1 MSKYPTNSA
10 SSRGPLWGRAVSS
23 KRPGKVERVGSARL
37 RVLSML
43 AVALVL
49 AGMVWSRLAYWQVA
63 EHGRLALAAQTQ
75 YREYVELPAVR
86 GAIFDRN
93 LTQLVVN
100 TTVYSAFVSPD
111 QVTADERDGVANGL
125 ASVLGVDRTAVM
137 TTLQSNSKFA
147 YIARRFSKTKAD
159 QLRTLKLPGVGL
171 EEETQR
177 SYLPGAE
184 SGTTLASDLLGFVNW
199 NGDGQSGLEE
209 YYQKLVA
216 GTPGYISSY
225 RDLANREIVLG
236 SHTHQDPV
244 NGSDLVL
251 SLDANIQ
258 FAAEQALA
266 EGVKKDNAESGSVLI
281 MDPTTGGIVAWA
293 DYPSYNANNFN
304 HTDPALFKDNV
315 LSYVYEPGSVMK
327 VVTLSGAMNVN
338 AISPDTVINDPGY
351 VDVGGYR
358 IYDWDRRNH
367 GNIDYT
373 YVLAHS
379 LNVGA
384 MKAMQAEGHDAY
396 YKNLQ
401 AFGLTTPSG
410 IDDAGEN
417 FIPPPSA
424 AKMADSQYATS
435 AFGQGMDVNMVQM
448 LSAINVVANGGK
460 YAPPHVVERVGTQIN
475 PVLLQPQRQVILP
488 STAAQM
494 TEMMKQVVQNG
505 SGSLARVPGFQKD
518 ETGKTG
524 SSQIPV
530 NGQYTTDVWTS
541 YVGFLPAQHPKF
553 TMLVV
558 VRKPHYPGSDRDWTL
573 NDGYLTAAPIW
584 KVIAQNIV
592 LDWHI
597 TPDPA

>member
-1 MSKYPTNSA
+1 M
-10 SSRGPLWGRAVSS
+10 SSRALSS

-37 RVLSML
+37 RVISML
-43 AVALVL
+43 AIAIVL

-63 EHGRLALAAQTQ
+63 EHGQLALAAQAQ
-75 YREYVELPAVR
+75 YREFVELPALR

-111 QVTADERDGVANGL
+111 QITAGERERVAGGL
-125 ASVLGVDRTAVM
+125 ASVIGVDKASV
-137 TTLQSNSKFA
+137 TTILQSNVKFA

-159 QLRTLKLPGVGL
+159 RLRALKLPGVGL
-171 EEETQR
+171 QEETQR

-184 SGTTLASDLLGFVNW
+184 GGTTLASDLLGFVTW
-199 NGDGQSGLEE
+199 DGAGQSGLESK
-209 YYQKLVA
+209 YQKLLA

-236 SHTHQDPV
+236 SHSDQNPV

-251 SLDANIQ
+251 TLDANIQ
-258 FAAEQALA
+258 FEAEQALA
-266 EGVKKDNAESGSVLI
+266 AGIKTDNAESGSVLI

-293 DYPSYNANNFN
+293 DYPSYNANDFN

-315 LSYVYEPGSVMK
+315 VSYLYEPGSVMK
-327 VVTLSGAMNVN
+327 VVTLAGAINVG
-338 AISPDTVINDPGY
+338 AIAPDTVINDPG
-351 VDVGGYR
+351 VLSVGGYR
-358 IYDWDRRNH
+358 IYDWDRANH

-384 MKAMQAEGHDAY
+384 MKAMQSEGHDAF

-401 AFGLTTPSG
+401 AFGLTQPSG
-410 IDDAGEN
+410 IDVAGES
-417 FIPPPSA
+417 FVAPPSA
-424 AKMADSQYATS
+424 SQMADSQYATTS
-435 AFGQGMDVNMVQM
+435 FGQGIDVNMVQM
-448 LSAINVVANGGK
+448 LSAVNVVANGGK

-475 PVLLQPQRQVILP
+475 PLLLQPQHQVISP
-488 STAAQM
+488 QTAAKM
-494 TEMMKQVVQNG
+494 TVMMEQVVQKG
-505 SGSLARVPGFQKD
+505 SGSLARVHGFEKD
-518 ETGKTG
+518 QTGKTG

-530 NGQYTTDVWTS
+530 NGQYTQDVWTS
-541 YVGFLPAQHPKF
+541 YVGFLPAQHPRF

-558 VRKPHYPGSDRDWTL
+558 VRKPHYPGSDRNWTL

-584 KVIAQNIV
+584 QKIAQAMV
-592 LDWHI
+592 VDWHI
-597 TPDPA
+597 TPDQS